1 MTRMKTAAALGTAA
15 VLSLAACS
23 NGGTPHEAATTFAP
37 DTEAEITFTWW
48 GNEERAEWFER
59 ALDLF
64 NEEYPNV
71 EVVRNFNAWGDYWTA
86 RNTEAAGHALPD
98 VLMMDA
104 GYLGE
109 YAEKG
114 LFLDLGAYQ
123 GGLLDTEGYSETL
136 IESGT
141 VDGEFVGV
149 PMGYNAWSMMY
160 NKDLLD
166 ELGVPY
172 PTDDMTLADLEAYVL
187 QVNQAGAAHDPR
199 IYGASDYTGGFPGFI
214 YHRMQQGERVFTED
228 GGPAFSEDDV
238 VDYLDS
244 VAGLRDN
251 GDFYPVERSVALDP
265 LGGFLSGETA
275 LWFNFSTTVAQA
287 MSDIG
292 TENIGM
298 VQAPTG
304 NGEHVLADH
313 PSMLLSVS
321 AGSDQPDAAAVLV
334 DFLANSPEVKAI
346 FGASLGAPPTEEG
359 RAAVDQS
366 ASDAVDFAYLDSIA
380 DELTESYPLLP
391 SGYGSIE
398 AKWGS
403 LHEQLL
409 YGDITTEQMAEELFS
424 EMDMLLG

>member
-1 MTRMKTAAALGTAA
+1 MTTMKTAAALGAAA
-15 VLSLAACS
+15 VLGLAACS
-23 NGGTPHEAATTFAP
+23 NGGAPHEAATSFDP
-37 DTEAEITFTWW
+37 DTKAEITFTWW
-48 GNEERAEWFER
+48 GNEERADWFEQ

-86 RNTEAAGHALPD
+86 RNTEAAGQALPD

-123 GGLLDTEGYSETL
+123 GGLLDTEGYADTL
-136 IESGT
+136 LESGT
-141 VDGEFVGV
+141 VDDQLVGV

-187 QVNQAGAAHDPR
+187 QVNQAGAAHDPQ
-199 IYGASDYTGGFPGFI
+199 IYGASDYTGSFPGFI
-214 YHRMQQGERVFTED
+214 YDRMQQDEPVFTDD
-228 GGPAFSEDDV
+228 GGPAFEEGDV

-244 VAGLRDN
+244 VASLRDA
-251 GDFYPVERSVALDP
+251 GDFYPVERTVALDP
-265 LGGFLSGETA
+265 LGGFLGGEAA

-298 VQAPTG
+298 VQAPTE
-304 NGEHVLADH
+304 NGQHVLADH
-313 PSMLLSVS
+313 PSMLLSV
-321 AGSDQPDAAAVLV
+321 AANSDQPDAAAVLV

-366 ASDAVDFAYLDSIA
+366 TSDAVDFAYLEAIEG
-380 DELTESYPLLP
+380 ELTESYPQLP

-398 AKWGS
+398 AKWGE

-409 YGDITTEQMAEELFS
+409 YGDITTEQLAEELFAVL
-424 EMDMLLG
+424 DLLL

>member
-1 MTRMKTAAALGTAA
+1 MRKMKAVAALGTAA
-15 VLSLAACS
+15 VLGLTACS
-23 NGGTPHEAATTFAP
+23 GSGTPHEAATAFP
-37 DTEAEITFTWW
+37 SDTKAEITFTWW
-48 GNEERAEWFER
+48 GNDERAEWFNQ

-71 EVVRNFNAWGDYWTA
+71 EVVRNFNAWGDYWTS
-86 RNTEAAGHALPD
+86 RNTEAAGQALPD

-109 YAEKG
+109 YADKG
-114 LFLDLGAYQ
+114 LFLDLGAYE
-123 GGLLDTEGYSETL
+123 GGLLDTSGYADTL
-136 IESGT
+136 LESGT
-141 VDGEFVGV
+141 VNEQLVGV

-172 PTDDMTLADLEAYVL
+172 PTDDMSLDDLEAYVL
-187 QVNQAGAAHDPR
+187 QVNAAGASHDPK
-199 IYGASDYTGGFPGFI
+199 IYGAADYTGSLPGFI
-214 YHRMQQGERVFTED
+214 YDRMQHGERVFTDE
-228 GGPAFSEDDV
+228 GGAAFGKGDV
-238 VDYLDS
+238 TDYLDS
-244 VAGLRDN
+244 VADLRDD

-265 LGGFLSGETA
+265 LGGFLGGEAA

-298 VQAPTG
+298 VQAPTE
-304 NGEHVLADH
+304 NGRHVLADH
-313 PSMLLSVS
+313 PSMLLSV
-321 AGSDQPDAAAVLV
+321 AANSDEPDAAAVLV

-359 RAAVDQS
+359 RAAVEQS
-366 ASDAVDFAYLDSIA
+366 SSDLIDFTYLDSIA
-380 DELTESYPLLP
+380 DEITEPYPLLP

-398 AKWGS
+398 AKWGD

-409 YGDITTEQMAEELFS
+409 YGDITTEQFADELFS

>member
-1 MTRMKTAAALGTAA
+1 MSRTKTLAALGAAAALG
-15 VLSLAACS
+15 LAACS
-23 NGGTPHEAATTFAP
+23 NGGTHEAATSFAA

-48 GNEERAEWFER
+48 GNEERADWMNQ

-86 RNTEAAGHALPD
+86 RNTEAAGQALPD

-109 YAEKG
+109 YADKG

-123 GGLLDTEGYSETL
+123 GGLLDTSGYADTL
-136 IESGT
+136 LESGT
-141 VDGEFVGV
+141 VNDQLVGV

-172 PTDDMTLADLEAYVL
+172 PTDDMTLDDLEAYVL
-187 QVNQAGAAHDPR
+187 QVNQAGASHDPR
-199 IYGASDYTGGFPGFI
+199 IYGASDYTGGLPGFI
-214 YHRMQQGERVFTED
+214 YSRMQEGEPVFTED
-228 GGPAFSEDDV
+228 GRPAFEEQDV

-244 VAGLRDN
+244 VADLRDN
-251 GDFYPVERSVALDP
+251 GDFYPIERTVALDP
-265 LGGFLSGETA
+265 LGGFLGGEAA

-298 VQAPTG
+298 VQAPTE
-304 NGEHVLADH
+304 NGQHVLADH
-313 PSMLLSVS
+313 PSMLLSV
-321 AGSDQPDAAAVLV
+321 AANSDQPDASAVLV

-359 RAAVDQS
+359 RAAVEQS
-366 ASDAVDFAYLDSIA
+366 VSDSVDFGYLDAVA
-380 DELTESYPLLP
+380 DEITESYPLLP

-398 AKWGS
+398 AKWGE

-409 YGDITTEQMAEELFS
+409 YGDIDTEQFTEELFA

>member
-1 MTRMKTAAALGTAA
+1 MSSTKPAAALAA
-15 VLSLAACS
+15 AALLGLAACGG
-23 NGGTPHEAATTFAP
+23 GGTPHEAATEFAP

-48 GNEERAEWFER
+48 GNDERADWMNQ

-64 NEEYPNV
+64 NQEYPNV

-86 RNTEAAGHALPD
+86 RNTEAAGQALPD

-109 YAEKG
+109 YADKG

-123 GGLLDTEGYSETL
+123 GGLLDTGGYADTL
-136 IESGT
+136 LASGT
-141 VDGEFVGV
+141 VNDQLVGV

-172 PTDDMTLADLEAYVL
+172 PAADMTLDELEAYVL
-187 QVNQAGAAHDPR
+187 QVNQAGAAQDPPV
-199 IYGASDYTGGFPGFI
+199 YGASDYTGSFPGFI
-214 YHRMQQGERVFTED
+214 YARMQEGEDVFTDD
-228 GGPAFSEDDV
+228 GGPAFDEGDV
-238 VDYLDS
+238 QDYLDS
-244 VAGLRDN
+244 AAGLRDA
-251 GDFYPVERSVALDP
+251 GDFYPVERTVALDP
-265 LGGFLSGETA
+265 LGGFLGGEAA

-298 VQAPTG
+298 VQAPTADG
-304 NGEHVLADH
+304 THVLADH
-313 PSMLLSVS
+313 PSMLLSV
-321 AGSDQPDAAAVLV
+321 AANTDQPDASAVLV

-346 FGASLGAPPTEEG
+346 FGASLGAPPTDEG

-366 ASDAVDFAYLDSIA
+366 ASDAVDFGYLEAIDGEI
-380 DELTESYPLLP
+380 TESYPLLP

-398 AKWGS
+398 AKWGE

-409 YGDITTEQMAEELFS
+409 YGDIDTGQFTQELFS